1 MDPVAMG
8 SEAPIRRA
16 PRPHP
21 RALPARPTPPR
32 EGSTA
37 VHPPRPAAA
46 QRIEA
51 LDGLRAVSILV
62 VLLGHAARGVA
73 APAWLWPLR
82 DLGILGVYLFFAIS
96 GFIITWLMLRE
107 RQRRGGIDLAAFWQR
122 RAWRI
127 LPPFAAACAG
137 IGTAAALGL
146 MSWHWQS
153 FLGALSF
160 TKNTTLFQGDWF
172 FGHFW
177 SLSMEEQFYLVWP
190 LLILPLLR
198 SGRAR
203 GILLG
208 VCLASPLLALF
219 SLEVIPPKLDNTL
232 PCIPYL
238 GAGCLLALMLHSR
251 RQPLAQV
258 RARRLARQVALLVI
272 PSCALAAAAFKRD
285 VPGSVL
291 ATLLT
296 ASLQPLAAFILV
308 AESVM
313 ESGLLRRPLS
323 LAPLRWLGLASYSI
337 YLWQQL
343 FLAPPDT
350 YRAAW
355 WITAWPQNFF
365 IAIGCGALAWLLV
378 ERPVAALKRRLANG
392 PAASTVRSAEGA
404 AAKGVAG

>member
-1 MDPVAMG
+1 MEPLVKG
-8 SEAPIRRA
+8 REAQFVRVPH
-16 PRPHP
+16 PHP
-21 RALPARPTPPR
+21 RARVSRPAPLGEAP
-32 EGSTA
+32 A
-37 VHPPRPAAA
+37 VTHLPRPAAA

-62 VLLGHAARGVA
+62 VLLGHAARGVD
-73 APAWLWPLR
+73 APGWLWPLR

-137 IGTAAALGL
+137 IALASALGL

-177 SLSMEEQFYLVWP
+177 SLSMEEQFYLAWP

-198 SGRAR
+198 GGRAR

-238 GAGCLLALMLHSR
+238 GAGCLLALTLHGR
-251 RQPLAQV
+251 RPALARL
-258 RARRLARQVALLVI
+258 RARRAMRLAALVLI
-272 PSCALAAAAFKRD
+272 PLSALAAAAFKRD
-285 VPGSVL
+285 DPGLVL

-308 AESVM
+308 AETVT
-313 ESGLLRRPLS
+313 EDGLLRGPLS
-323 LAPLRWLGLASYSI
+323 FAPLRWLGLASYSI

-350 YRAAW
+350 YGSTW
-355 WITAWPQNFF
+355 WVTAWPQNFF
-365 IAIGCGALAWLLV
+365 AAIACGALAYLLV
-378 ERPVAALKRRLANG
+378 EKPVAALKRRLAG
-392 PAASTVRSAEGA
+392 APAAASTMHAAAGGA
-404 AAKGVAG
+404 AG